1 MDKKYVNDGI
11 QLLVNSTEI
20 GLNEFTSSF
29 LKDTIEGMVSSLR
42 TDVGPLYEATIEIAN
57 IEPENMENA
66 AIELFINDVSIEINE
81 FVSGIMKESVYGMV
95 KALNTEKFGIETI
108 KSINIKIEKWFYETC

>member
-1 MDKKYVNDGI
+1 MDKKYVNNGI

-29 LKDTIEGMVSSLR
+29 LKDTIEGMVSSLK

-66 AIELFINDVSIEINE
+66 VIELFINDVSIEINE
-81 FVSGIMKESVYGMV
+81 FVSGIMKKSVYGMV

-108 KSINIKIEKWFYETC
+108 KSINIKIEK